1 MQVVR
6 RRSDARKYRAAR
18 LVPVHERF
26 GAVGELAF
34 WLALIAALVADDSRA
49 LEAARDHRH
58 RPQPGRRH
66 RAAHGWLYV
75 DARARHGHRSLAAR
89 HAVGAHAHEDAE
101 LERRPHGAR
110 HVRGHRRAAG
120 RLTRDPN
127 TILFF
132 LDHLD
137 DAPTFR
143 LENET
148 SWNTNVE
155 DAIYWGVKLVETD
168 QEMYGPS
175 KNARTFVVIS
185 DGQVWSGNVQRAI
198 APRRA
203 AAFLST
209 SSASARRT
217 AA

>member
-1 MQVVR
+1 MDGSTSMRVRDMGTDRWQRAMQWVR
-6 RRSDARKYRAAR
+6 TLTKTLSWNGDRMALATFADIA
-18 LVPVHERF
+18 VPQV
-26 GAVGELAF
+26 
-34 WLALIAALVADDSRA
+34 
-49 LEAARDHRH
+49 
-58 RPQPGRRH
+58 
-66 RAAHGWLYV
+66 
-75 DARARHGHRSLAAR
+75 
-89 HAVGAHAHEDAE
+89 
-101 LERRPHGAR
+101 
-110 HVRGHRRAAG
+110 

-137 DAPTFR
+137 DAPMFR

-168 QEMYGPS
+168 QEMYGP
-175 KNARTFVVIS
+175 ART
-185 DGQVWSGNVQRAI
+185 RARSSSFRT
-198 APRRA
+198 ARCGAATCSAPLPRRRS
-203 AAFLST
+203 AAFRSM